1 MVKIGILAVQGDFAE
16 HKLMLTNLG
25 IDAVEIRLPE
35 QLDNIDGLI
44 IPGGESTTIAQLL
57 DIFDLKNSIITKAKS
72 GMPIWGTCAGMIML
86 ASSLTDKRP
95 TPLNLMNTVVSR
107 NAFGRQ
113 IDSFEEDIE
122 IKAIGHP
129 KYRGIFIRAPMFIQI
144 GEDVEVLAKLN
155 NNNPVLV
162 REKNLLA
169 SSFHPELTLDSRIHE
184 YFIKMIKNQIKNENK
199 TN

>member
-1 MVKIGILAVQGDFAE
+1 MLKIGILAVQGDYAE
-16 HKLMLTNLG
+16 HKLMLTTLD

-35 QLDNIDGLI
+35 QLEDIDGLI

-57 DIFDLKNSIITKAKS
+57 DIFDIKNSIITKAKS
-72 GMPIWGTCAGMIML
+72 GMPICGTCAGMIML
-86 ASSLTDKRP
+86 ANSLTDKRP
-95 TPLNLMNTVVSR
+95 TPLKLMNTVVSR

-113 IDSFEEDIE
+113 IDSFEENIE

-144 GEDVEVLAKLN
+144 GEGVEVLGKLN
-155 NNNPVLV
+155 DDNPVLV

-169 SSFHPELTLDSRIHE
+169 RSFHPELTPDTRIHE
-184 YFIKMIKNQIKNENK
+184 YFIKMVKNQISNDN
-199 TN
+199 N

>member
-1 MVKIGILAVQGDFAE
+1 MLKFGILAVQGDFAE
-16 HKLMLTNLG
+16 HKLMLTNLD

-35 QLDNIDGLI
+35 QLEDIDGLI

-57 DIFDLKNSIITKAKS
+57 DIFDIKNSIITKAKS

-86 ASSLTDKRP
+86 ANSLTDKRP
-95 TPLNLMNTVVSR
+95 TPLKLMNTVVSR

-113 IDSFEEDIE
+113 IDSFEENIE

-144 GEDVEVLAKLN
+144 GEGVEVLGKLN
-155 NNNPVLV
+155 DDNPVLV

-169 SSFHPELTLDSRIHE
+169 SSFHPELTPDTRIHE
-184 YFIKMIKNQIKNENK
+184 YFIKMVKNQISNDN
-199 TN
+199 N

>member
-1 MVKIGILAVQGDFAE
+1 MLKIGILAVQGDFAE
-16 HKLMLTNLG
+16 HKLMLTNLD

-35 QLDNIDGLI
+35 QLEDIDGLI

-57 DIFDLKNSIITKAKS
+57 DIFDIKNSIITKAKS

-86 ASSLTDKRP
+86 ANSLTDKRP
-95 TPLNLMNTVVSR
+95 TPLKLMNTVVSR

-113 IDSFEEDIE
+113 IDSFEENIE

-129 KYRGIFIRAPMFIQI
+129 KYRVIFIRAPMFIQI
-144 GEDVEVLAKLN
+144 GEGVEVLGKLN
-155 NNNPVLV
+155 DDNPVLV

-169 SSFHPELTLDSRIHE
+169 SSFHPELTPDTRIHE
-184 YFIKMIKNQIKNENK
+184 YFIKMVKNQISNDN
-199 TN
+199 N

>member
-1 MVKIGILAVQGDFAE
+1 MLKIGILAVQGDFAE
-16 HKLMLTNLG
+16 HKLMLTNLD

-35 QLDNIDGLI
+35 QLEDIDGLI

-57 DIFDLKNSIITKAKS
+57 DIFDIKNSIITKAKS
-72 GMPIWGTCAGMIML
+72 GMPIGGTCAGMIML
-86 ASSLTDKRP
+86 ANSLTDKRP
-95 TPLNLMNTVVSR
+95 TPLKLMNTVVSR

-113 IDSFEEDIE
+113 IDSFEETIE

-144 GEDVEVLAKLN
+144 GEGVEVLGKLN
-155 NNNPVLV
+155 DDNPVLV

-169 SSFHPELTLDSRIHE
+169 SSFHPELTPDTRIHE
-184 YFIKMIKNQIKNENK
+184 YFIKMVKNQISNDN
-199 TN
+199 N

>member
-1 MVKIGILAVQGDFAE
+1 MLKIGILAVQGDFAE
-16 HKLMLTNLG
+16 HKLMLTNLD
-25 IDAVEIRLPE
+25 IDAVEIRLPG
-35 QLDNIDGLI
+35 QLEDIDGLI

-57 DIFDLKNSIITKAKS
+57 DIFDIKNSIITKAKS

-86 ASSLTDKRP
+86 ANSLTDKRP
-95 TPLNLMNTVVSR
+95 TPLKLMNTVVSR

-113 IDSFEEDIE
+113 IDSFEENIE

-144 GEDVEVLAKLN
+144 GESVEVLGKLN
-155 NNNPVLV
+155 DDNPVLV

-169 SSFHPELTLDSRIHE
+169 SSFHPELTPDTRIHE
-184 YFIKMIKNQIKNENK
+184 YFIKMVKNQISNDN
-199 TN
+199 N

>member
-1 MVKIGILAVQGDFAE
+1 MLKIGILAVQGDFAE
-16 HKLMLTNLG
+16 NKLMLTNLD

-35 QLDNIDGLI
+35 QLEDIDGLI

-57 DIFDLKNSIITKAKS
+57 DIFDIKNSIITKAKS

-86 ASSLTDKRP
+86 ANSLTDKRP
-95 TPLNLMNTVVSR
+95 TPLKLMNTVVSR

-113 IDSFEEDIE
+113 IDSFEENIE

-144 GEDVEVLAKLN
+144 GEGVEVLGKLN
-155 NNNPVLV
+155 DDNPVLV

-169 SSFHPELTLDSRIHE
+169 SSFHPELTPDTRIHE
-184 YFIKMIKNQIKNENK
+184 YFIKMVKNQISNDN
-199 TN
+199 N

>member
-1 MVKIGILAVQGDFAE
+1 MLKIGILAVQGEFAE
-16 HKLMLTNLG
+16 HKLMLTNLD
-25 IDAVEIRLPE
+25 IDAVEIRLPG
-35 QLDNIDGLI
+35 QLEDIDGLI

-57 DIFDLKNSIITKAKS
+57 DIFDIKNSIITKAKS

-86 ASSLTDKRP
+86 ANSLTDKRP
-95 TPLNLMNTVVSR
+95 TPLKLMNTVVSR

-113 IDSFEEDIE
+113 IDSFEENIE

-144 GEDVEVLAKLN
+144 GESVEVLGKLN
-155 NNNPVLV
+155 DDNPVLV

-169 SSFHPELTLDSRIHE
+169 SSFHPELTPDTRIHE
-184 YFIKMIKNQIKNENK
+184 YFIKMVKNQISNDN
-199 TN
+199 N

>member
-1 MVKIGILAVQGDFAE
+1 MLKIGILAVQGDFAE
-16 HKLMLTNLG
+16 HKLMLTNLD

-35 QLDNIDGLI
+35 QLEDIDRLI
-44 IPGGESTTIAQLL
+44 ITGGESTTIAQLL
-57 DIFDLKNSIITKAKS
+57 DIFDIKNSIITKAKS

-86 ASSLTDKRP
+86 ANSLTDKRP
-95 TPLNLMNTVVSR
+95 TPLKLMNTVVSR

-113 IDSFEEDIE
+113 IDSFEENIE

-144 GEDVEVLAKLN
+144 GEGVEVLGKLN
-155 NNNPVLV
+155 DDNPVLV

-169 SSFHPELTLDSRIHE
+169 SSFHPELTPDTRIHE
-184 YFIKMIKNQIKNENK
+184 YFIKMVKNQISNDN
-199 TN
+199 N

>member
-1 MVKIGILAVQGDFAE
+1 LLKIGILAVQGDFAE
-16 HKLMLTNLG
+16 HKLMLTNLD
-25 IDAVEIRLPE
+25 IDAVEIRLPG
-35 QLDNIDGLI
+35 QLEDIDGLI

-57 DIFDLKNSIITKAKS
+57 DIFDIKNSIITKAKS

-86 ASSLTDKRP
+86 ANSLTDKRP
-95 TPLNLMNTVVSR
+95 TPLKLMNTVVSR

-113 IDSFEEDIE
+113 IDSFEENIE

-144 GEDVEVLAKLN
+144 GESVEVLGKLN
-155 NNNPVLV
+155 DDNPVLV

-169 SSFHPELTLDSRIHE
+169 SSFHPELTPDTRIHE
-184 YFIKMIKNQIKNENK
+184 YFIKMVKNQISNDN
-199 TN
+199 N

>member
-1 MVKIGILAVQGDFAE
+1 MLKIGILAVQGDFAE
-16 HKLMLTNLG
+16 HKLMLTNLD

-35 QLDNIDGLI
+35 QLEDIDGLI

-57 DIFDLKNSIITKAKS
+57 DIFDIKNSIITKAKS

-86 ASSLTDKRP
+86 ANSLTDKRP
-95 TPLNLMNTVVSR
+95 TPLKLMNTVVSR

-113 IDSFEEDIE
+113 IDSFEENIE

-144 GEDVEVLAKLN
+144 GEGVEVLGKLIDD
-155 NNNPVLV
+155 NPVLV
-162 REKNLLA
+162 REKILLG
-169 SSFHPELTLDSRIHE
+169 SSFHPELTPDTRIHE
-184 YFIKMIKNQIKNENK
+184 YFIKMVKNQISNDN
-199 TN
+199 N

>member
-1 MVKIGILAVQGDFAE
+1 MLKIGILAVQGDFAE
-16 HKLMLTNLG
+16 HKLMLTNLD

-35 QLDNIDGLI
+35 QLEDIDGLI

-57 DIFDLKNSIITKAKS
+57 DIFDIKNSIITKAKS

-86 ASSLTDKRP
+86 ANSLTDKRP
-95 TPLNLMNTVVSR
+95 TPLKLMNTVVSR

-113 IDSFEEDIE
+113 IDSFEENIE

-129 KYRGIFIRAPMFIQI
+129 EYRGIFIRAPMFIQI
-144 GEDVEVLAKLN
+144 GEGVEVLGKLN
-155 NNNPVLV
+155 DNNPVLV

-169 SSFHPELTLDSRIHE
+169 SSFHPELTPDTRIHE
-184 YFIKMIKNQIKNENK
+184 YFIKMIKNQISNDN
-199 TN
+199 N

>member
-1 MVKIGILAVQGDFAE
+1 MLKIGILAVQGDFAE
-16 HKLMLTNLG
+16 HKLMLTNLD

-35 QLDNIDGLI
+35 QLEDIDGLI

-57 DIFDLKNSIITKAKS
+57 DIFDIKNSIITKAKS

-86 ASSLTDKRP
+86 ANSLTDKRP
-95 TPLNLMNTVVSR
+95 TPLKLMNTVVSR

-113 IDSFEEDIE
+113 IDSFEENIE

-144 GEDVEVLAKLN
+144 GEGVEVLGKLN
-155 NNNPVLV
+155 DDNPVLV
-162 REKNLLA
+162 REKNLLE
-169 SSFHPELTLDSRIHE
+169 SSFHPELTPDTRIHE
-184 YFIKMIKNQIKNENK
+184 YFIKMVKNQILNDN
-199 TN
+199 N

>member
-1 MVKIGILAVQGDFAE
+1 LLKIGILAVQGDFAE
-16 HKLMLTNLG
+16 HKLMLTNLD

-35 QLDNIDGLI
+35 QLEDIDGLI

-57 DIFDLKNSIITKAKS
+57 NIFDIKNSIITKAKS

-86 ASSLTDKRP
+86 ANSLTDKRP
-95 TPLNLMNTVVSR
+95 TPLKLMNTVVSR

-113 IDSFEEDIE
+113 IDSFEENIE

-144 GEDVEVLAKLN
+144 GEGVEVLGKLN
-155 NNNPVLV
+155 DDNPVLV

-169 SSFHPELTLDSRIHE
+169 SSFHPELTPDTRIHE
-184 YFIKMIKNQIKNENK
+184 YFIKMVKNQISNDN
-199 TN
+199 N